1 MKLYTFNEKTLDF
14 ERVRTPWIWRTLFII
29 SCLFLLSS
37 SFVEKEYVPTEAI
50 ILKETKTEEEIFEM
64 VDRMPFKYPDIIK
77 AQILIE
83 TGHFKDEVFKHNNN
97 LFGMRLAKQRL
108 TLATGDNLRHATYET
123 VEESLYDRLIY
134 EAMYL
139 NKFNRDEYLMFLDR
153 VYAEAGGKYSKMI
166 ESLIKKR
173 NF

>member
-1 MKLYTFNEKTLDF
+1 MELYRFNKETLDY
-14 ERVRTPWIWRTLFII
+14 ETVRTPWVWRTLFVI
-29 SCLFLLSS
+29 SCLFLLS
-37 SFVEKEYVPTEAI
+37 FTFAEREYVPTEVI
-50 ILKETKTEEEIFEM
+50 VFKETKTEEEIFEM
-64 VDRMPFKYPDIIK
+64 VDRMPFKYKDIVK

-108 TLATGDNLRHATYET
+108 TLATGDNLKHAVFET

-139 NKFNRDEYLMFLDR
+139 NKLNREQYFSFLDR
-153 VYAEAGGKYSKMI
+153 LYAEGEGYSTRLKQI
-166 ESLIKKR
+166 IKNNKL
-173 NF
+173 